1 MSDPKK
7 AVEKKAVSLDK
18 NDHSTEDFL
27 DFLGLQG
34 LLRLGM
40 NTKEEMKSKN
50 RIILFLLIVLG
61 CSMTLNTIQYIIKPE
76 PRLLGETPDGRI
88 RPLPLLSEP
97 MYSQDQIRDWAGKCV
112 ERIYKLSYVDWETT
126 IQNDTFCL
134 SDKARA
140 GFAQSLKK
148 IGVFEHLNA
157 KLEGR
162 VKAVAETPIL
172 RVSTVT
178 DDGYNQWIVDVPY
191 RIIVEGRQRGT
202 LEVVM
207 TMKIRRV
214 GLNWRPDGIWVD
226 DYIVKPKPKGA

>member
-7 AVEKKAVSLDK
+7 SAENKAVSLEK
-18 NDHSTEDFL
+18 TESPNEAYL

-50 RIILFLLIVLG
+50 RVILFLLIAL
-61 CSMTLNTIQYIIKPE
+61 SSSLLLNTVQYIIKPE

-97 MYSQDQIRDWAGKCV
+97 MYSQDQIRDWASKCV

-162 VKAVAETPIL
+162 IKAIADTPVL
-172 RVSTVT
+172 KSSSVT
-178 DDGYNQWIVDVPY
+178 ATGYNVWIVDVPY

-207 TMKIRRV
+207 TMKIRRI